1 MEELI
6 KELVKSL
13 VCQLDDIEKEV
24 DFDTLRLQSSQEI
37 GAEATNLQEQI
48 NALKE
53 RLLDVNRHFPAGL

>member
-1 MEELI
+1 MDELI

-24 DFDTLRLQSSQEI
+24 DFDALRLQSSQEI
-37 GAEATNLQEQI
+37 GAEAANLQEQI

-53 RLLDVNRHFPAGL
+53 RLLDVNRDFPAGL